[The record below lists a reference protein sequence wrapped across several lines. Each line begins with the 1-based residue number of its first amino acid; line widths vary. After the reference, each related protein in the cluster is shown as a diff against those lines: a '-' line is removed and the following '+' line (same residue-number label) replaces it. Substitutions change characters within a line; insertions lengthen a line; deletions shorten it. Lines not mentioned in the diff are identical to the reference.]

1 MARTLGY
8 NCPAAN
14 TAPYR
19 KEHSDMRKLW
29 LLFAQTTTVALGV
42 LFVIALFKPD
52 FLQWRTQPGSLTIR
66 QAVTPTPPAG
76 TPATGES
83 FAPAAQRVIPAV
95 VNVFTQ
101 QKIRSTINPA
111 LQDPIFRYFFGDRL
125 DPRPR
130 QASNLGSGVI
140 VSPNGYILT
149 NQHVVEAAEEIQVAL
164 SDGKILPA
172 RVVGA
177 DPETDL
183 AVLKIDANNL
193 PAITFAEPNS
203 LKVGDW
209 VLAVGNPFGVG
220 QTVTA
225 GIVSALGRTHL
236 GINTFENFIQ
246 TDAAINPGNSGGA
259 LVDAAGNLVGVN
271 SAIYSRTGGSQGIGF
286 AIPVSIARQVMEQI
300 IKSGSVTRG
309 WVGIEVQ
316 DLTPELAE
324 SFNLA
329 AADGALI
336 AGVLKGGPADAGG
349 VHPGDILLAVN
360 GSKVMDSSSLLNL
373 IAELKPGETAQLT
386 VARKQQV
393 MKLSIRVG
401 RRPMQR
407 ADSASETPEIN

>member
-1 MARTLGY
+1 
-8 NCPAAN
+8 
-14 TAPYR
+14 
-19 KEHSDMRKLW
+19 MRKLW

-42 LFVIALFKPD
+42 LFIIALFKPD
-52 FLQWRTQPGSLTIR
+52 LLRWQPQQTSQGLTIQ
-66 QAVTPTPPAG
+66 QALHPS
-76 TPATGES
+76 TGGLTAADS
-83 FAPAAQRVIPAV
+83 FAPAAQKVIPTV

-101 QKIRSTINPA
+101 QKVRNPAHPA

-125 DPRPR
+125 DSRPR

-149 NQHVVEAAEEIQVAL
+149 NHHVVEAAEEIQVAL
-164 SDGKILPA
+164 ADGKTLPA
-172 RVVGA
+172 HVVGA

-193 PAITFAEPNS
+193 PAITFAQADS
-203 LKVGDW
+203 LNVGDW

-259 LVDAAGNLVGVN
+259 LVDVNGNLLGIN
-271 SAIYSRTGGSQGIGF
+271 TAIYSRSGGSMGIGF

-309 WVGIEVQ
+309 CVGIEVQ

-324 SFNLA
+324 SFSLKN
-329 AADGALI
+329 ADGALI

-349 VHPGDILLAVN
+349 VRPGDILLAVN
-360 GSKVMDSSSLLNL
+360 GNKVSDSASLLNL
-373 IAELKPGETAQLT
+373 IAELKPGEKAQLT
-386 VARKQQV
+386 VARKQQSLNL
-393 MKLSIRVG
+393 KIQVG
-401 RRPMQR
+401 LRPIQR
-407 ADSASETPEIN
+407 TLEPAQEPEIN

>member
-1 MARTLGY
+1 
-8 NCPAAN
+8 
-14 TAPYR
+14 
-19 KEHSDMRKLW
+19 MRKLW
-29 LLFAQTTTVALGV
+29 LLFAQSTTVALGV
-42 LFVIALFKPD
+42 LFIIVLFKPD
-52 FLQWRTQPGSLTIR
+52 LLRWQPQQQGLTIQ
-66 QAVTPTPPAG
+66 QAPHPAVSRL
-76 TPATGES
+76 AASES
-83 FAPAAQRVIPAV
+83 FAPAAQKVIPSV

-101 QKIRSTINPA
+101 QKVRTPAHPA
-111 LQDPIFRYFFGDRL
+111 LEDPIFRYFFGDRL

-130 QASNLGSGVI
+130 EVSNLGSGVI

-149 NQHVVEAAEEIQVAL
+149 NQHVVEAADQIEVAL
-164 SDGKILPA
+164 TNGQTLPA
-172 RVVGA
+172 KVVGA

-183 AVLKIDANNL
+183 AVLKIDADNL
-193 PAITFAEPNS
+193 PAITFAQADS
-203 LKVGDW
+203 LQVGDW

-259 LVDAAGNLVGVN
+259 LVDSAGHLVGVN

-316 DLTPELAE
+316 DMTPELAE
-324 SFNLA
+324 SFSLEKA
-329 AADGALI
+329 EGALI

-349 VHPGDILLAVN
+349 VRPGDILLAVN
-360 GSKVMDSSSLLNL
+360 GSKVSDSASLLNL
-373 IAELKPGETAQLT
+373 IAALKPGDVTKLT
-386 VARKQQV
+386 VARKQQSLEL
-393 MKLSIRVG
+393 KIQVG
-401 RRPMQR
+401 RRPLQR
-407 ADSASETPEIN
+407 SLETVPEPELN

>member
-1 MARTLGY
+1 MNLI
-8 NCPAAN
+8 N
-14 TAPYR
+14 
-19 KEHSDMRKLW
+19 MRKLW
-29 LLFAQTTTVALGV
+29 LLFAQSVTVALGV
-42 LFVIALFKPD
+42 LFIVALFKPD
-52 FLQWRTQPGSLTIR
+52 LLHWQARQQSLTIQ
-66 QAVTPTPPAG
+66 QAPRPPGGPVA
-76 TPATGES
+76 AGES
-83 FAPAAQRVIPAV
+83 FAPAAQKVTPSV
-95 VNVFTQ
+95 VNIFTQ
-101 QKIRSTINPA
+101 QKVRTPAHPA

-125 DPRPR
+125 DARPR
-130 QASNLGSGVI
+130 EVSNLGSGVI

-149 NQHVVEAAEEIQVAL
+149 NQHVVEAADEIQVAL
-164 SDGKILPA
+164 ANGQTTTLPA
-172 RVVGA
+172 KVVGS

-183 AVLKIDANNL
+183 AVLKIDADNL
-193 PAITFAEPNS
+193 PAITFAQADS

-259 LVDAAGNLVGVN
+259 LVDSAGNLVGVN

-300 IKSGSVTRG
+300 VQSGSVTRG

-324 SFNLA
+324 SFNLKNA
-329 AADGALI
+329 EGALI

-349 VHPGDILLAVN
+349 IRPGDILLSVN
-360 GSKVMDSSSLLNL
+360 DNKVSDSASLLNL
-373 IAELKPGETAQLT
+373 IAELKPGMSARLT
-386 VARKQQV
+386 VARKQQTLALNV
-393 MKLSIRVG
+393 RVG

-407 ADSASETPEIN
+407 APAPPLEPELN

>member
-1 MARTLGY
+1 M
-8 NCPAAN
+8 N
-14 TAPYR
+14 
-19 KEHSDMRKLW
+19 MRKLW
-29 LLFAQTTTVALGV
+29 LLFAQSTTVALGV
-42 LFVIALFKPD
+42 LFIIALFKPG
-52 FLQWRTQPGSLTIR
+52 LLHWQAQPQNLTIK
-66 QAVTPTPPAG
+66 QAQPVVTGGHTPSD
-76 TPATGES
+76 S
-83 FAPAAQRVIPAV
+83 FAPAANRVIPTV

-101 QKIRSTINPA
+101 QKIRNPA
-111 LQDPIFRYFFGDRL
+111 HPAMQDPIFRYFFGDRQ
-125 DPRPR
+125 DSRPR

-140 VSPNGYILT
+140 VSANGYILT
-149 NQHVVEAAEEIQVAL
+149 NHHVVEAADEIQVAL
-164 SDGKILPA
+164 ADGRTLPA

-183 AVLKIDANNL
+183 AVLKIDAGDL
-193 PAITFAEPNS
+193 PAITFAQPDS
-203 LKVGDW
+203 IKVGDW
-209 VLAVGNPFGVG
+209 VLAIGNPFGVG

-259 LVDAAGNLVGVN
+259 LVDSSGNLVGVN

-324 SFNLA
+324 SFNLKSA
-329 AADGALI
+329 EGALI
-336 AGVLKGGPADAGG
+336 AGVLKGGPANTGG
-349 VHPGDILLAVN
+349 VRPGDILLAVN
-360 GSKVMDSSSLLNL
+360 GKAVSDSASLLNL
-373 IAELKPGETAQLT
+373 IAELKPGVEAQLR

-393 MKLSIRVG
+393 LDLKIQVG

-407 ADSASETPEIN
+407 ALEPSQDPELN

>member
-1 MARTLGY
+1 
-8 NCPAAN
+8 
-14 TAPYR
+14 
-19 KEHSDMRKLW
+19 MRKLW
-29 LLFAQTTTVALGV
+29 LLFAQSTTVALAV
-42 LFVIALFKPD
+42 LFVIVLFKPD
-52 FLQWRTQPGSLTIR
+52 LLRWRTPPQGLTI
-66 QAVTPTPPAG
+66 QQNHVPATPAG
-76 TPATGES
+76 ALPGDS
-83 FAPAAQRVIPAV
+83 FAPAANRVIPAV

-101 QKIRSTINPA
+101 QKVRGPSHPA

-125 DPRPR
+125 DARPR

-149 NQHVVEAAEEIQVAL
+149 NHHVVEAADEIQIAL
-164 SDGKILPA
+164 ADGKTLPA

-183 AVLKIDANNL
+183 AVLKIDAMNL
-193 PAITFAEPNS
+193 PAITFAQPDS
-203 LKVGDW
+203 LEVGDW

-324 SFNLA
+324 SFGLKA
-329 AADGALI
+329 TEGALI

-349 VHPGDILLAVN
+349 VRPGDILLGVN
-360 GSKVMDSSSLLNL
+360 AGTVSDSASLLNL
-373 IAELKPGETAQLT
+373 IAALRPGETAQLT
-386 VARKQQV
+386 VARKQQTL
-393 MKLSIRVG
+393 KLAVRVG

-407 ADSASETPEIN
+407 ADEPLPDASELN

>member
-1 MARTLGY
+1 MQ
-8 NCPAAN
+8 
-14 TAPYR
+14 
-19 KEHSDMRKLW
+19 MRKYW
-29 LLFAQTTTVALGV
+29 LLFAQSTTVALGV
-42 LFVIALFKPD
+42 LFIIALFKPEI
-52 FLQWRTQPGSLTIR
+52 LHWQREAPSLTIR
-66 QAVTPTPPAG
+66 QAAQTAG
-76 TPATGES
+76 RTLAPVES
-83 FAPAAQRVIPAV
+83 FAPAAQKVIPAV

-101 QKIRSTINPA
+101 QKISNPTHPA

-125 DPRPR
+125 DARPR
-130 QASNLGSGVI
+130 EVSNLGSGVI

-149 NQHVVEAAEEIQVAL
+149 NQHVVEAADEIQVAL
-164 SDGKILPA
+164 ANGKTVPA

-183 AVLKIDANNL
+183 AVLKIDAVDL
-193 PAITFAEPNS
+193 PAITFAEPDS

-259 LVDAAGNLVGVN
+259 LVDSSGNLVGVN

-309 WVGIEVQ
+309 WVGVEVQ
-316 DLTPELAE
+316 DLSPELAE
-324 SFNLA
+324 SFSLKSA
-329 AADGALI
+329 EGALI

-349 VHPGDILLAVN
+349 VRPGDILLAVN
-360 GSKVMDSSSLLNL
+360 GNRVSDSASLLNL
-373 IAELKPGETAQLT
+373 IAALKPGANARLT
-386 VARKQQV
+386 VARKQQS
-393 MKLSIRVG
+393 MDLNIQVG
-401 RRPMQR
+401 RRPLQR
-407 ADSASETPEIN
+407 TTEPAQEPELN

>member
-1 MARTLGY
+1 MNLI
-8 NCPAAN
+8 N
-14 TAPYR
+14 
-19 KEHSDMRKLW
+19 MRKFW
-29 LLFAQTTTVALGV
+29 LLFAQSTTVALGV
-42 LFVIALFKPD
+42 LFIVALFRPD
-52 FLQWRTQPGSLTIR
+52 LLRWQPQQQSLTIQ
-66 QAVTPTPPAG
+66 QAQHPSGGAITSS
-76 TPATGES
+76 ES
-83 FAPAAQRVIPAV
+83 FAPAAQKVIPTV

-101 QKIRSTINPA
+101 QKVSKPTHPA
-111 LQDPIFRYFFGDRL
+111 MQDPIFRYFFGDRL
-125 DPRPR
+125 DTRPR
-130 QASNLGSGVI
+130 EVSNLGSGVV

-149 NQHVVEAAEEIQVAL
+149 NHHVVEAADEIQVAL
-164 SDGKILPA
+164 ANGQTLPA

-183 AVLKIDANNL
+183 AVLKIGANNL
-193 PAITFAEPNS
+193 PAITFAQPES

-324 SFNLA
+324 SFSLKSPE
-329 AADGALI
+329 GALI
-336 AGVLKGGPADAGG
+336 AGVLKGGPADVGG
-349 VHPGDILLAVN
+349 VRPGDVLLAVN
-360 GSKVMDSSSLLNL
+360 GNKVTDSASLLNL
-373 IAELKPGETAQLT
+373 IAALEPGVKTQLT
-386 VARKQQV
+386 VARKQQTLNL
-393 MKLSIRVG
+393 KLQVG

-407 ADSASETPEIN
+407 TLEPAQEPEIN

>member
-1 MARTLGY
+1 
-8 NCPAAN
+8 
-14 TAPYR
+14 
-19 KEHSDMRKLW
+19 MRKLW

-52 FLQWRTQPGSLTIR
+52 LLQWPTQPQTLTIR
-66 QAVTPTPPAG
+66 QAAAPTPAAG
-76 TPATGES
+76 AQAADGS
-83 FAPAAQRVIPAV
+83 FAPAAQKVIPAV

-101 QKIRSTINPA
+101 QKVRNTINPA
-111 LQDPIFRYFFGDRL
+111 LQDPVFRYFFGDRL

-149 NQHVVEAAEEIQVAL
+149 NQHVVEAAEEIQIAL
-164 SDGKILPA
+164 SDGKTLPA

-183 AVLKIDANNL
+183 AVLKIDATNL

-259 LVDAAGNLVGVN
+259 LVDAFGNLVGVN

-329 AADGALI
+329 ATEGALI
-336 AGVLKGGPADAGG
+336 AGVLKGGPADTGG

-373 IAELKPGETAQLT
+373 IAELRPGEAAQLT

-393 MKLSIRVG
+393 LKLSIRVG

-407 ADSASETPEIN
+407 AESAPETPGIN